1 MKIYSSIPSMVGD
14 EDEGVEEMPHRAV
27 ESAAVREAPVP
38 TALINYIYISK
49 SIYIYNYST
58 MHMHA
63 WIDRRNNQMS
73 RILCLDK

>member
-1 MKIYSSIPSMVGD
+1 MVGD

-38 TALINYIYISK
+38 TALIIYIYISK

>member
-1 MKIYSSIPSMVGD
+1 MVGD

-38 TALINYIYISK
+38 TALILYIYKQIN
-49 SIYIYNYST
+49 IYIYNYST

>member
-38 TALINYIYISK
+38 TALINFIYI
-49 SIYIYNYST
+49 
-58 MHMHA
+58 
-63 WIDRRNNQMS
+63 
-73 RILCLDK
+73 